1 MNDIIETF
9 KNAKISKYGQFNN
22 WPAEDQN
29 FYHQLSNSTLV
40 AIPHIVLVKL
50 KEAAIQGHNL
60 HWDNQGTYGA
70 NCPECQRAS
79 KLLAE
84 ARQISEAH
92 NVKF

>member
-1 MNDIIETF
+1 MPTPKMD
-9 KNAKISKYGQFNN
+9 
-22 WPAEDQN
+22 D
-29 FYHQLSNSTLV
+29 LV
-40 AIPHIVLVKL
+40 TIPYRVLINL

-60 HWDNQGTYGA
+60 HWDKLGTYGA